1 MIRLKRFS
9 SNLILNYR
17 NAPGFIKGRKYDTD
31 MDRLQRGSYKREL
44 SQGAG
49 NLGQEMKKLK
59 NDLKNGNL

>member
-1 MIRLKRFS
+1 MIRIKRFS

-44 SQGAG
+44 SKG
-49 NLGQEMKKLK
+49 LGHEMKKLK